1 MMLVSAA
8 TGEFGRLVVDRLLES
23 VPASDVAVAVRNVG
37 GAADL
42 ADRGVEVRFGDYDD
56 PSSLRE
62 AFSGVDSLLFI
73 SAPVTDSGRLEQ
85 HRNVV
90 TAAKDAGVG
99 MLVYTSGL
107 GADFVDEGVLGE
119 HHQTEQWISESGLP
133 YVLLRHPIYSE
144 TYINAGL
151 HVAIE
156 AGEITSSTQ
165 GRGLNTA
172 TRADLAQA
180 AAAVLTAPNGSSDA
194 YNFTGPLWTYP
205 QLAEVLSEVSGRP
218 VVYREVD
225 DEEGFL
231 GMLAEVVRY
240 GGFEVQT
247 DDLQRV
253 LGRPA
258 MNLRESVGAAL

>member
-1 MMLVSAA
+1 MILISAA
-8 TGEFGRLVVDRLLES
+8 TGEYGRLVVDGLLGR
-23 VPASDVAVAVRNVG
+23 VPAAEVAVAVRNPG
-37 GAADL
+37 SAADMS
-42 ADRGVEVRFGDYDD
+42 ARGVDVRYSDYDD
-56 PSSLRE
+56 LPSLRA
-62 AFSGVDSLLFI
+62 AFRGVDALLFI

-85 HRNVV
+85 HHNVV
-90 TAAKDAGVG
+90 TAAKDADVG
-99 MLVYTSGL
+99 MLAYTSGL

-119 HHQTEQWISESGLP
+119 HHQTEQWIIESGLP
-133 YVLLRHPIYSE
+133 YALLRHPIYSE
-144 TYINAGL
+144 MYLNAGL
-151 HVAIE
+151 HAAIE
-156 AGEITSSTQ
+156 AGEITSSTR

-180 AAAVLTAPNGSSDA
+180 AAAVLTAPNGSSIT

-205 QLAEVLSEVSGRP
+205 LLAEVLSEVSGRP
-218 VVYREVD
+218 VVYREAD
-225 DEEGFL
+225 DEQGFL

-258 MNLRESVGAAL
+258 MSLRESVVAAL